1 MNQPKVVMYSA
12 DWCGYCQR
20 ARALLERRGVVYEDI
35 DVDVVADARAQ
46 MQQRT
51 GRSSIPQIFI
61 GGQHIGGSDELH
73 ALDADGRLDALLKPT
88 ES

>member
-1 MNQPKVVMYSA
+1 MNQPKVVMYGA

-20 ARALLERRGVVYEDI
+20 ARALLERKGVVYEDI
-35 DVDVVADARAQ
+35 DVDVVPDARAQ
-46 MQQRT
+46 MQQRA